1 MAQELGVAVLVNR
14 AFDDGRLFRRV
25 AGKPL
30 PGWAAEAGL
39 TSWAQAFLRFA
50 LSHPA
55 VTAVIP
61 ATSRPD
67 RQSDN
72 LKAGVGPALTAR
84 QRPSLQ
90 ALADRDPRDAKP
102 PPHRLP

>member
-25 AGKPL
+25 AGQPL
-30 PGWAAEAGL
+30 PGWAAEAGI

-61 ATSRPD
+61 ATSRPH

-72 LKAGVGPALTAR
+72 FRAGAGPALKARPR
-84 QRPSLQ
+84 QRRRAPGR
-90 ALADRDPRDAKP
+90 DRGGRYGSISGAAG
-102 PPHRLP
+102 